1 MNTIITV
8 LSTLSLVVSFI
19 LLGLLIVQIYNILFV
34 KRNFKE
40 LKFKD
45 SIVYD
50 YEIFEDAYYSIC
62 KLYNFEVGDFKIV
75 DFDSNYCVITIK
87 NKYFQ
92 IDGDNM
98 KYLYSQQDIIEE
110 RLCDTYLEY
119 YSERENIETK

>member
-8 LSTLSLVVSFI
+8 LSTLSLVAFFI
-19 LLGLLIVQIYNILFV
+19 LLGLLIIQIYNILFV
-34 KRNFKE
+34 KKNFKE

-50 YEIFEDAYYSIC
+50 YDVFEDAYYSIC
-62 KLYNFEVGDFKIV
+62 KLYSFKVGDFKIV
-75 DFDSNYCVITIK
+75 DFDVNYCVITIG

-98 KYLYSQQDIIEE
+98 KYLYSQYDIIEE
-110 RLCDTYLEY
+110 KLCDLYLDY
-119 YSERENIETK
+119 YSERENIKTK